1 MGASKAAS
9 EAGPSS
15 SSLTYRAANALTW
28 GLSKALHLLDG
39 GRFAATSP
47 YLSNNFAP
55 VSEEV
60 WASELEVLEGALP
73 AALAGA
79 FVRVGP
85 NPKYLPGGRYHW

>member
-1 MGASKAAS
+1 MGAQS
-9 EAGPSS
+9 EAGAS
-15 SSLTYRAANALTW
+15 SSLAYRAANALTW

-47 YLSNNFAP
+47 YLSGNFAP
-55 VSEEV
+55 VSDEV

-85 NPKYLPGGRYHW
+85 NPKFLPGGRYHW